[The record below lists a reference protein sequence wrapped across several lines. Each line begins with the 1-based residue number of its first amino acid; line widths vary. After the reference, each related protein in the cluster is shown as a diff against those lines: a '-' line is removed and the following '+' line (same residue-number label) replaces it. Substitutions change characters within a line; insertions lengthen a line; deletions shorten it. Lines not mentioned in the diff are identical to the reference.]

1 MLSESL
7 RSNGNESIRLRATVS
22 KSFKY
27 AAHKAKIPPEN
38 FGKFVEELVKL
49 LKRDDDLSIKKNC
62 MDSLSQISY
71 NSETKKCL
79 Q

>member
-1 MLSESL
+1 MLAESL

>member
-1 MLSESL
+1 MLAESL

-38 FGKFVEELVKL
+38 FGKFVEELV
-49 LKRDDDLSIKKNC
+49 
-62 MDSLSQISY
+62 
-71 NSETKKCL
+71 
-79 Q
+79 